1 MRKIFV
7 PLELGKDL
15 LDITPK
21 AQFIKYK
28 IDKLNLI
35 KINNFCYSKD
45 IVKRIKRQV
54 PKWEKIFAN
63 CISGRTVMSRIH
75 TELSKLNNKKIT
87 NKKNGLKI

>member
-21 AQFIKYK
+21 AQFINYK
-28 IDKLNLI
+28 IDKLNFI

-54 PKWEKIFAN
+54 PKWEKYLQIAYLAKQLCLEYIQN
-63 CISGRTVMSRIH
+63 VQNSIIR
-75 TELSKLNNKKIT
+75 K
-87 NKKNGLKI
+87 